1 MAHSIIYHEKEIDMP
16 ETKCIEMN
24 HESNQSFSYDS
35 QEMYEQ
41 PMEHHYNR
49 LRREAD
55 EDAEELKENTCIL
68 RIQVDHM
75 FTSDDRFQRQ
85 QGTGRSQVDRDEV
98 ISFIASHVRTRFYY
112 SDFLLA
118 IACKSGVTELSTKF
132 ILGVLLLGVRAA
144 EKLKFDLDFK

>member
-1 MAHSIIYHEKEIDMP
+1 MKSFESPLWGTYYVERQKDKAGVAHSIIYHEKEIEMP

-24 HESNQSFSYDS
+24 HESNESFSYDS

-75 FTSDDRFQRQ
+75 FTSDDRFQLQ

-98 ISFIASHVRTRFYY
+98 ISFIASHVRTRFT
-112 SDFLLA
+112 S
-118 IACKSGVTELSTKF
+118 
-132 ILGVLLLGVRAA
+132 
-144 EKLKFDLDFK
+144 

>member
-1 MAHSIIYHEKEIDMP
+1 MAHSIIYHEKEIEMP

-112 SDFLLA
+112 FA
-118 IACKSGVTELSTKF
+118 TFNKQ
-132 ILGVLLLGVRAA
+132 
-144 EKLKFDLDFK
+144 